1 VLNFTDYKLHKN
13 IGGISLMVNNN
24 NLNLTKEKEVAAD
37 SSTRNQS
44 SQAKED
50 GMDFKELFEQS
61 LNQLQYGDIA
71 RGKVV
76 QIKDDRVMVDVGWK
90 TEGYIPVGELKDA
103 RGNINIS
110 VGDEIDVFIDKRD
123 SEGTLVLSKDKAS
136 KFKIWDEIKNAC
148 ENNILI
154 EGVVVEKVKGGLS
167 VDIGIIAFLPGS
179 QVDIRPIKDLD
190 KFVGQTLDFN
200 VLKYD
205 RKRNNVVL
213 SRRSIVSSERE
224 AEKKDILKSI
234 QEGNI
239 VEGVIKNITDYG
251 IFIDLGG
258 IDGLL
263 HVTDISWGRIAKP
276 AENFHKGEKIKT
288 KVLSFDGDKER
299 VSLGLKQ
306 LMDNPWEKIIEKYPV
321 GSIVE
326 GKVVNLTDYGVF
338 VELESGVE
346 GLVHI
351 SEMYWT
357 REIKHPSKVLNM
369 DEIIKVMVLEV
380 NPETKRVSLSLKQ
393 TTPNPWEKLREKYP
407 VGTVV
412 KGIVRN
418 ITNFGVFVGIEEKID
433 GLIHVSDISWKH
445 RVTHPSEYFKK
456 GQEVEAVVLNVD
468 VENEKFS
475 LGIKQIEK
483 NPWDDLSQKYAPGS
497 VVTGK
502 ITNFT
507 DFGIFMEIEEGI
519 EGLVHISE
527 ISQKR
532 VKTSSELYSIGD
544 TVSAIVKS
552 IDPKSKKIRL
562 SIKELEAPAPSQAPT
577 SNQYINNTE
586 NIGSNLSQALAEVK
600 INNPQKG
607 E

>member
-1 VLNFTDYKLHKN
+1 
-13 IGGISLMVNNN
+13 MVNNN
-24 NLNLTKEKEVAAD
+24 NLNLTNDKEVNSD
-37 SSTRNQS
+37 SSTNNQS
-44 SQAKED
+44 SQSKEES
-50 GMDFKELFEQS
+50 MDFKALFEQS

-90 TEGYIPVGELKDA
+90 TEGYIPAGELKDA
-103 RGNINIS
+103 RGKINIA

-123 SEGTLVLSKDKAS
+123 SEGTLILSKDKAS
-136 KFKIWDEIKNAC
+136 KLKIWDEIKNAC
-148 ENNILI
+148 DNNILV

-179 QVDIRPIKDLD
+179 QVDVRPIKDLD
-190 KFVGQTLDFN
+190 KYIGQTLDFH

-213 SRRSIVSSERE
+213 SRRAIVASERE
-224 AEKKDILKSI
+224 SEKRDILKSI

-263 HVTDISWGRIAKP
+263 HVTDISWGRITKP
-276 AENFHKGEKIKT
+276 SDNFRKGDKIKT
-288 KVLSFDGDKER
+288 RVLSFDSEKER

-306 LMDNPWEKIIEKYPV
+306 MMDNPWEQINQKYAV

-326 GKVVNLTDYGVF
+326 GRVVNLTDYGVF
-338 VELESGVE
+338 VELEPGVE

-357 REIKHPSKVLNM
+357 REIKHPSKVLNLN
-369 DEIIKVMVLEV
+369 DIIKVMVLEV

-393 TTPNPWEKLREKYP
+393 TTPNPWEKLKEKYP

-412 KGIVRN
+412 NGIVRN

-532 VKTSSELYSIGD
+532 VKTSSELYAIGD
-544 TVSAIVKS
+544 TVSAVVKS

-562 SIKELEAPAPSQAPT
+562 SIKELEAPAPAPAST
-577 SNQYINNTE
+577 SSHNQYLNNKE
-586 NIGSNLSQALAEVK
+586 NVGSNLSQALADVK
-600 INNPQKG
+600 INSPQKG

>member
-1 VLNFTDYKLHKN
+1 
-13 IGGISLMVNNN
+13 MVNNN
-24 NLNLTKEKEVAAD
+24 NSNLKNKKEVGEN
-37 SSTRNQS
+37 SSAKVQS
-44 SQAKED
+44 SLIKEED
-50 GMDFKELFEQS
+50 MDFKELYEQS
-61 LNQLQYGDIA
+61 LNQFQYGDIA
-71 RGKVV
+71 TGKVV

-90 TEGYIPVGELKDA
+90 TEGFIPIDEIKDA
-103 RGNINIS
+103 RGNVNIS
-110 VGDEIDVFIDKRD
+110 VGDEIDVFIDRRD
-123 SEGTLVLSKDKAS
+123 SEGSLVLSRDKAS
-136 KFKIWDEIKNAC
+136 KVKIWDEIKNAC
-148 ENNILI
+148 ENDVLI

-167 VDIGIIAFLPGS
+167 IDIGIIAFLPGS

-190 KFVGQTLDFN
+190 KFVGQTLDFK

-213 SRRSIVSSERE
+213 SRRSIVASERE
-224 AEKKDILKSI
+224 AEKKDILQSI
-234 QEGNI
+234 QEGNV

-251 IFIDLGG
+251 IFVDLGG

-263 HVTDISWGRIAKP
+263 HVTDISWGRIVKP
-276 AENFHKGEKIKT
+276 SESFQKGDKITT
-288 KVLSFDGDKER
+288 KVLSFDSEKER

-306 LMDNPWEKIIEKYPV
+306 LTDNPWERIMERYPI

-357 REIKHPSKVLNM
+357 REIKHPSKVLNVG
-369 DEIIKVMVLEV
+369 ETIGVMVLEV
-380 NPETKRVSLSLKQ
+380 NPQNKRISLSLKQ
-393 TTPNPWEKLREKYP
+393 TTPNPWEKLKEKYP
-407 VGTVV
+407 VGTIV
-412 KGIVRN
+412 KGVVRN

-445 RVTHPSEYFKK
+445 RVNHPSEYFKK

-483 NPWDDLSQKYAPGS
+483 NPWDELSQKYTPGS

-532 VKTSSELYSIGD
+532 VKTSSELYSVGD
-544 TVSAIVKS
+544 TVSAVVKS

-562 SIKELEAPAPSQAPT
+562 SIKEMEAPAPAPTPT

-586 NIGSNLSQALAEVK
+586 NVGSNLSQALADVK
-600 INNPQKG
+600 INTQRKG

>member
-1 VLNFTDYKLHKN
+1 
-13 IGGISLMVNNN
+13 MVNNN
-24 NLNLTKEKEVAAD
+24 NLNLTKEKEVVEN
-37 SSTRNQS
+37 SSARNQS

-90 TEGYIPVGELKDA
+90 TEGYIPAGEIKDA

-136 KFKIWDEIKNAC
+136 KFKIWDDIKNAC

-213 SRRSIVSSERE
+213 SRRSIVSLERE

-288 KVLSFDGDKER
+288 KVLSFDGEKER

-357 REIKHPSKVLNM
+357 REIKHPSKVLNI

-380 NPETKRVSLSLKQ
+380 NPETKRISLSLKQ

-412 KGIVRN
+412 KGVVRN

-544 TVSAIVKS
+544 TVSAVVKS

-562 SIKELEAPAPSQAPT
+562 SIKELEAPSPTPTPTPT

>member
-1 VLNFTDYKLHKN
+1 
-13 IGGISLMVNNN
+13 MVNNN
-24 NLNLTKEKEVAAD
+24 NLNLTKEKEFDAD
-37 SSTRNQS
+37 SSTKNQS
-44 SQAKED
+44 SPSKED

-90 TEGYIPVGELKDA
+90 TEGYIPAGEIKDA

-136 KFKIWDEIKNAC
+136 KFKIWDDIKNAC

-288 KVLSFDGDKER
+288 KVLSFDGEKER

-357 REIKHPSKVLNM
+357 REIKHPSKVLNI

-380 NPETKRVSLSLKQ
+380 NPETKRISLSLKQ
-393 TTPNPWEKLREKYP
+393 TTPNPWEKLKEKYP

-412 KGIVRN
+412 KGVVRN

-532 VKTSSELYSIGD
+532 VKTSSELYAVGD

-562 SIKELEAPAPSQAPT
+562 SIKELEAPAPTPTPTPT

-586 NIGSNLSQALAEVK
+586 NIGSNLSQALAEIK

>member
-1 VLNFTDYKLHKN
+1 
-13 IGGISLMVNNN
+13 MVNNN
-24 NLNLTKEKEVAAD
+24 NLNLTKEKEVD
-37 SSTRNQS
+37 KNSSAKNQS

-90 TEGYIPVGELKDA
+90 TEGYIPAGEIKDA

-136 KFKIWDEIKNAC
+136 KFKIWDDIKNAC
-148 ENNILI
+148 DNNILI

-407 VGTVV
+407 VGAVV
-412 KGIVRN
+412 KGVVRN

-532 VKTSSELYSIGD
+532 VKTSAELYSIGD
-544 TVSAIVKS
+544 TVSAVVKS

-562 SIKELEAPAPSQAPT
+562 SIKELEAPAPAPAPAPT

>member
-1 VLNFTDYKLHKN
+1 
-13 IGGISLMVNNN
+13 MVNNN
-24 NLNLTKEKEVAAD
+24 NANSIKPQEVD
-37 SSTRNQS
+37 EQSSPQNQS
-44 SQAKED
+44 TAVKEEE
-50 GMDFKELFEQS
+50 MNFKELYEQS

-71 RGKVV
+71 TGKVV
-76 QIKDDRVMVDVGWK
+76 LIKDDRVMVDVGWK
-90 TEGYIPVGELKDA
+90 TEGFIPMDELKDA
-103 RGNINIS
+103 RGDINIAA
-110 VGDEIDVFIDKRD
+110 GDEIDVFIDRRD
-123 SEGTLVLSKDKAS
+123 SEGNLVLSRDKAS
-136 KFKIWDEIKNAC
+136 KVKVWDEIKNAC
-148 ENNILI
+148 DNDTLMK
-154 EGVVVEKVKGGLS
+154 GVVVEKVKGGLS

-179 QVDIRPIKDLD
+179 QVDVRPVKDLD
-190 KFVGQTLDFN
+190 KFVGQSLDFK

-213 SRRSIVSSERE
+213 SRRSIVAIERE
-224 AEKKDILKSI
+224 AEKQDILKNI

-251 IFIDLGG
+251 VFIDLGG

-263 HVTDISWGRIAKP
+263 HVTDISWGRIVKP
-276 AENFHKGEKIKT
+276 SDVFQKGETIKT
-288 KVLSFDGDKER
+288 KVLSFDSEKER

-306 LMDNPWEKIIEKYPV
+306 LSDNPWENITEKY
-321 GSIVE
+321 SIGAVVE
-326 GKVVNLTDYGVF
+326 GKVVNITDYGVF
-338 VELESGVE
+338 VELEPGVE

-351 SEMYWT
+351 SEMFWT
-357 REIKHPSKVLNM
+357 REIKHPSKVLNIG
-369 DEIIKVMVLEV
+369 DAIQIMVLEV
-380 NPETKRVSLSLKQ
+380 NSQNKRISLSIKQ
-393 TTPNPWEKLREKYP
+393 TKANPWEKLKEKYP

-412 KGIVRN
+412 KGVVRN
-418 ITNFGVFVGIEEKID
+418 ITNFGVFVGIEENID

-445 RVTHPSEYFKK
+445 RVNHPSEFFKK
-456 GQEVEAVVLNVD
+456 GQEVEAVVLNID

-483 NPWDDLSQKYAPGS
+483 NPWDELSHKYTPGS

-507 DFGIFMEIEEGI
+507 DFGIFMEIEDGI

-532 VKTSSELYSIGD
+532 VKTSSELYSVGD
-544 TVSAIVKS
+544 TVSAVIKS

-562 SIKELEAPAPSQAPT
+562 SIKEMEAPAPPPPS
-577 SNQYINNTE
+577 SHNQYINNTE
-586 NIGSNLSQALAEVK
+586 NVGSTLSQALADVK
-600 INNPQKG
+600 IGTQLKG

>member
-1 VLNFTDYKLHKN
+1 
-13 IGGISLMVNNN
+13 MVNNN
-24 NLNLTKEKEVAAD
+24 NLNLTKEKEFDAD
-37 SSTRNQS
+37 SSTKNQS
-44 SQAKED
+44 SPSKED

-90 TEGYIPVGELKDA
+90 TEGYIPAGEIKDA

-136 KFKIWDEIKNAC
+136 KFKIWDDIKNAC

-288 KVLSFDGDKER
+288 KVLSFDGEKER

-357 REIKHPSKVLNM
+357 REIKHPSKVLNI

-380 NPETKRVSLSLKQ
+380 NPETKRISLSLKQ
-393 TTPNPWEKLREKYP
+393 TTPNPWEKLKEKYP

-412 KGIVRN
+412 KGVVRN

-544 TVSAIVKS
+544 TVSAVVKS

-562 SIKELEAPAPSQAPT
+562 SIKELEAPAPAQAPT

>member
-1 VLNFTDYKLHKN
+1 
-13 IGGISLMVNNN
+13 MVNNN
-24 NLNLTKEKEVAAD
+24 NINLTKERKVEAE
-37 SSTRNQS
+37 SSAKGTVIQS
-44 SQAKED
+44 SQPKEED
-50 GMDFKELFEQS
+50 VGFRELYEQS
-61 LNQLQYGDIA
+61 LNQLQYGDVA

-76 QIKDDRVMVDVGWK
+76 QIKDDMVMVDVGWK
-90 TEGYIPVGELKDA
+90 TEGFIPIGELKDA
-103 RGNINIS
+103 QGNINIS
-110 VGDEIDVFIDKRD
+110 VGDDIEVFIDKRD
-123 SEGTLVLSKDKAS
+123 SEGNMILSKDKAS
-136 KFKIWDEIKNAC
+136 KLKIWDEIKNAC
-148 ENNILI
+148 ENNTPIK
-154 EGVVVEKVKGGLS
+154 GTVVEKVKGGLS
-167 VDIGIIAFLPGS
+167 VNIGIFAFLPGS
-179 QVDIRPIKDLD
+179 QVDIRPVKDLD
-190 KFVGQTLDFN
+190 KFVGKTLDFN

-213 SRRSIVSSERE
+213 SRRSIVASEKE
-224 AEKKDILKSI
+224 TEKKDILSSI
-234 QEGNI
+234 QEGNA

-276 AENFHKGEKIKT
+276 AESFHKGEKIT
-288 KVLSFDGDKER
+288 VKVLSFDREKER

-306 LMDNPWEKIIEKYPV
+306 LTDNPWEHIVEKYPV
-321 GSIVE
+321 GSIAE

-338 VELESGVE
+338 VELEPGVE

-357 REIKHPSKVLNM
+357 REIKHPSKVLNIS
-369 DEIIKVMVLEV
+369 EKINVMVLEV
-380 NPETKRVSLSLKQ
+380 NPEAKRVSLSLKQ
-393 TTPNPWEKLREKYP
+393 TAPNPWEKLKEKYP
-407 VGTVV
+407 VGTTV
-412 KGIVRN
+412 KGVVRN
-418 ITNFGVFVGIEEKID
+418 ITNFGVFVGIEEGID
-433 GLIHVSDISWKH
+433 GLVHVSDISWKH

-456 GQEVEAVVLNVD
+456 GQEVEAIVLNVD

-483 NPWDDLSQKYAPGS
+483 NPWEDLSQKYAPGS
-497 VVTGK
+497 VVKGK

-507 DFGIFMEIEEGI
+507 DFGIFVEIEEGI

-544 TVSAIVKS
+544 TVSAVVKS
-552 IDPKSKKIRL
+552 IDTKSKKIRL
-562 SIKELEAPAPSQAPT
+562 SIKDLESPASTPA

-586 NIGSNLSQALAEVK
+586 NIGSNLGQALAEVK
-600 INNPQKG
+600 INDQQKD

>member
-1 VLNFTDYKLHKN
+1 
-13 IGGISLMVNNN
+13 MVNNN
-24 NLNLTKEKEVAAD
+24 NKNLTNEKGVDAD
-37 SSTRNQS
+37 SSMKHQS
-44 SQAKED
+44 SQVKEEE
-50 GMDFKELFEQS
+50 MDFKELYEQS
-61 LNQLQYGDIA
+61 LNQIQYGDITT
-71 RGKVV
+71 GKVV

-90 TEGYIPVGELKDA
+90 TEGFIPIGELKDA

-110 VGDEIDVFIDKRD
+110 VGDEIDVFVDKRD
-123 SEGTLVLSKDKAS
+123 SEGNLVLSRDKAS
-136 KFKIWDEIKNAC
+136 KVKIWDEIKAAC
-148 ENNILI
+148 ENDTLV
-154 EGVVVEKVKGGLS
+154 EGVVIEKIKGGLS

-179 QVDIRPIKDLD
+179 QVDIRPVKDLD
-190 KFVGQTLDFN
+190 KFVGQTLDFK

-213 SRRSIVSSERE
+213 SRRSIVTTERE
-224 AEKKDILKSI
+224 AEKKDILKSL

-258 IDGLL
+258 VDGLL

-276 AENFHKGEKIKT
+276 SENFHKGDKITT
-288 KVLSFDGDKER
+288 KVLSFDSEKER

-306 LMDNPWEKIIEKYPV
+306 LNDNPWEQITDKYPI
-321 GSIVE
+321 GSTIK

-357 REIKHPSKVLNM
+357 REIKHPSKVLNVGE
-369 DEIIKVMVLEV
+369 EIEVMVLEV
-380 NPETKRVSLSLKQ
+380 NPQTKRVSLSLKQ
-393 TTPNPWEKLREKYP
+393 TTPNPWEKLKEKYP
-407 VGTVV
+407 VGAVV

-445 RVTHPSEYFKK
+445 RVNHPSEYFKK

-483 NPWDDLSQKYAPGS
+483 NPWDELSEKYAPGS

-502 ITNFT
+502 IKNFT
-507 DFGIFMEIEEGI
+507 DFGIFVEIEEGI

-532 VKTSSELYSIGD
+532 VKTSSELYSVGD
-544 TVSAIVKS
+544 TVSAVVKS
-552 IDPKSKKIRL
+552 IDPKTKKIRL
-562 SIKELEAPAPSQAPT
+562 SIKELEAPAPTPA

-586 NIGSNLSQALAEVK
+586 NVGSNLSHALADVK
-600 INNPQKG
+600 INSQEKG